1 MNKKHNGTKSHWS
14 ENIKQLRNFF
24 NMTQSDIARI
34 MNTTQST
41 ISKWENGEIEP
52 CINDLITLSVVF
64 GITVDELL
72 NCRNPL
78 PKT

>member
-1 MNKKHNGTKSHWS
+1 MNKKYNGAKSHWS
-14 ENIKQLRNFF
+14 ENIKRLRIVFH
-24 NMTQSDIARI
+24 MTQSDIARI

-52 CINDLITLSVVF
+52 CISDLITLSAVF

-72 NCRNPL
+72 NCRNPR

>member
-1 MNKKHNGTKSHWS
+1 MNKKHNGAKSHWS

-52 CINDLITLSVVF
+52 CIRDLITLSVVF